1 MKTIFAKK
9 SDIQKKWHVI
19 DADGKVV
26 GRLATK
32 VASILRGKNKPVYTP
47 NVDTG
52 DYVIVL
58 NAAKVR
64 FTGRK
69 LEQKE
74 YFHHTGYQGGIKRKT
89 AKELMD
95 KTPERVIK
103 SAVKG
108 MLPHNVLGREQLKK
122 LKVYRGTDHP
132 HNAQSPE
139 ILDFNN

>member
-1 MKTIFAKK
+1 M
-9 SDIQKKWHVI
+9 
-19 DADGKVV
+19 
-26 GRLATK
+26 LATK

-47 NVDTG
+47 NTDTG

-74 YFHHTGYQGGIKRKT
+74 YFHHTGYQGGIKRKV

-95 KTPERVIK
+95 KTPERIIK

-122 LKVYRGTDHP
+122 LKVYRGTEHP
-132 HNAQSPE
+132 HNAQNPE
-139 ILDFNN
+139 ILDLNN